1 MTDEIIEKLATEL
14 KLRGFTQ
21 RTVGNYCYQTKKFL
35 QYTNKDPKQINEDD
49 IKKYMAYLLTDKEC
63 KNSSVNLLLSAVK
76 FFFKEL
82 LGKDFNGIKSLKQ
95 EKTLP
100 TVVSKEELKKILDAA
115 DNRKHKLLIKFMYSA
130 GLRVSECVNIKVE
143 DLDFEQKIGKVRC
156 GKGRKDRLIILS
168 QKLIDELREY
178 LTTRKNKSEYVFS
191 VKNKH
196 MSIRQA
202 QQIVKDAKESAGIKR
217 RVYCHA
223 LRSSFAT
230 HLLEEGTDIRVI
242 QELLGHS
249 NLATTERYTRVSSEQ
264 LRKVVSPLDTM
275 VW

>member
-1 MTDEIIEKLATEL
+1 MVDELIEKLSTEL
-14 KLRGFTQ
+14 KLRGFTE
-21 RTVGNYCYQTKKFL
+21 RTVGNYCYQTKKFI
-35 QYTNKDPKQINEDD
+35 QYINKDARQINVDD
-49 IKKYMAYLLTDKEC
+49 VKRYMAHLLSDKQC
-63 KNSSVNLLLSAVK
+63 KSSSVNLFLSAVK

-82 LGKDFNGIKSLKQ
+82 MSKDFSGIKALKQ

-100 TVVSKEELKKILDAA
+100 TVVSKEELKKILDATE
-115 DNRKHKLLIKFMYSA
+115 NIKHKLLIKFMYSA
-130 GLRVSECVNIKVE
+130 GLRVSECVKVKVDE
-143 DLDFEQKIGKVRC
+143 LDLDQKMGTIRC

-168 QKLIDELREY
+168 EKLIEELRVY
-178 LTTRKNKSEYVFS
+178 LASRKNNSEFVFN
-191 VKNKH
+191 VKEKH
-196 MSIRQA
+196 LSIRQA
-202 QQIVKDAKESAGIKR
+202 QQIVKDAKVKAGIKR

-264 LRKVVSPLDTM
+264 LKKVVSPLDTM
-275 VW
+275 V